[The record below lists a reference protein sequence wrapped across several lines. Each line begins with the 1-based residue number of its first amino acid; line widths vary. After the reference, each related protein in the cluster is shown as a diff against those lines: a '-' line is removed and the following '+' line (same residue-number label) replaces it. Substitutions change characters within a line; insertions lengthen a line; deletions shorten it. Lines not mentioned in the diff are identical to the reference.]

1 MSNTQLPFFFVGE
14 STLAAGLDSEGASIE
29 DGLGTWSASN
39 IDEVWGAS
47 RGSSGSWAEA
57 ASLSCLH
64 GALGLGFT
72 MVQIVSSTV
81 ASFSTSLMRL
91 SSLGMTLKWV
101 FSDGV
106 IVAVLGWQSYLSLL
120 LTCKYEL
127 FKNAH
132 LEGQSSQHTWKLHS
146 RPHCSLR
153 QLKALSHMNRSIS
166 VFTKLNST
174 WDLNDFL
181 PRNGS
186 FSTLFPH
193 CEQLKSLWTSS
204 CPLSRAQQANLHQL
218 S

>member
-1 MSNTQLPFFFVGE
+1 MSNTHLPFFFVGE
-14 STLAAGLDSEGASIE
+14 STLAAGLDSVGASIE

-39 IDEVWGAS
+39 IDEVCGAS

-57 ASLSCLH
+57 TSLSCLH
-64 GALGLGFT
+64 RALGVGFT

-132 LEGQSSQHTWKLHS
+132 LEGNSLYHTWKLHS
-146 RPHCSLR
+146 WPYGSSRPRPCR
-153 QLKALSHMNRSIS
+153 G
-166 VFTKLNST
+166 VEPTV
-174 WDLNDFL
+174 
-181 PRNGS
+181 
-186 FSTLFPH
+186 
-193 CEQLKSLWTSS
+193 
-204 CPLSRAQQANLHQL
+204 
-218 S
+218 